1 MQQSMPQTTYVTA
14 PQGATANNQQVQYVY
29 VLPQQQVSGNGQQ
42 VPQYVTAAPQ
52 YGAGMLP
59 TMMVPFA
66 MAGGGAMPP
75 PPPPPPPAYSG
86 GVFQASGDQ
95 TQHFG
100 SIGSVAILPPPATSA
115 TIEAGGVT
123 KGAPTPSS
131 SIADEKHLENSD
143 SHLQTSG
150 NGTINPKEFWAGGAV
165 SNGTDAASNLGQS
178 ASSGLGDPASEAMI
192 ADLRKEKTDRSVR
205 TRVIRLP
212 ASLCAGMVNFLGS
225 SEEVMNDLCMRE
237 RGIIVAH
244 LVERLGAE
252 GSQPILQYASNRFMT
267 LALNQSG
274 CIALPRILATLQGPP
289 LYAFFDLTM
298 QHIPALIDH
307 PFGNYVVK
315 HFAGLKDSVI
325 NQRLLN
331 EYFVHHY
338 VRIATNKYGS
348 HVMEDVLRSS
358 TADELYPF
366 ARVAFA
372 DVGGLRTLAHDRFA
386 NYCIQTMFRVLANGD
401 ARFHSWC
408 VGQMIGAV
416 RGSPYE
422 QNIMKS
428 AVAGYRGQQQQ
439 QTLPPP
445 PPGYPA

>member
-1 MQQSMPQTTYVTA
+1 
-14 PQGATANNQQVQYVY
+14 
-29 VLPQQQVSGNGQQ
+29 
-42 VPQYVTAAPQ
+42 
-52 YGAGMLP
+52 
-59 TMMVPFA
+59 MMVPFA
-66 MAGGGAMPP
+66 MPSGPMQQSGLPP
-75 PPPPPPPAYSG
+75 PPPPPPPPPGYNG
-86 GVFQASGDQ
+86 GVLQSAGSSDQ
-95 TQHFG
+95 PPQFG
-100 SIGSVAILPPPATSA
+100 SIGSVAIMPPPITDA
-115 TIEAGGVT
+115 V
-123 KGAPTPSS
+123 APKAAPAQSS
-131 SIADEKHLENSD
+131 VVEDKHLENSD

-150 NGTINPKEFWAGGAV
+150 NGMVNPKEFWSGGAAPD
-165 SNGTDAASNLGQS
+165 GTDAASNP
-178 ASSGLGDPASEAMI
+178 SGLGDPASEAMI

-212 ASLCAGMVNFLGS
+212 TSLCAGMVNFLGS
-225 SEEVMNDLCMRE
+225 SEEVMSDLCMRE

-252 GSQPILQYASNRFMT
+252 GSQPILQYASNRFMA

-331 EYFVHHY
+331 EYFVHHF

-366 ARVAFA
+366 ARVVFS
-372 DVGGLRTLAHDRFA
+372 DVGGLRTLAHDRYA
-386 NYCIQTMFRVLANGD
+386 NYCVQTMFRVLANGD

-439 QTLPPP
+439 QAVPPP
-445 PPGYPA
+445 PPGYPM